1 VNDKILKWWRAH
13 VGPPELLERWGVERP
28 AGPAAFPSP
37 GDDVVTVR
45 LRGPIVSAGVRS
57 WFEEDGDEAVSGASF
72 AQEIAPA
79 AEGNKPVLV
88 LIDSPGGSVTEAAR
102 IRTEM
107 IRARQNGVPTI
118 DALVEGA
125 SWSAATVVMAL
136 CDEVAIEQMATV
148 MIHQPRMLAYGTAA
162 TLRDFASSLDEI
174 TSATVQAYARR
185 IGGQRAGELLAKD
198 RDVWLSASS
207 AVDLGLCDMIFEA
220 EDDDAGDPD
229 DPPEPPDPDGDAG
242 DDPPDPPPDSD
253 PQAGPLSNDNDH
265 RGTRPDTVVPAL
277 TIGIGS

>member
-1 VNDKILKWWRAH
+1 MNDRILKWWRAH
-13 VGPPELLERWGVERP
+13 VGPPELLERWGVERQ
-28 AGPAAFPSP
+28 AGPVAFPKP

-45 LRGPIVSAGVRS
+45 LRGPIVSAGVQR

-136 CDEVAIEQMATV
+136 CDEIAIEQLATV

-174 TSATVQAYARR
+174 TKASVRAYSRR
-185 IGGQRAGELLAKD
+185 IGEQKAAELLGKD
-198 RDVWLSASS
+198 RDIWLSASS
-207 AVDLGLCDMIFEA
+207 AVDLGLCDVIFEA
-220 EDDDAGDPD
+220 EDDAGDPPD
-229 DPPEPPDPDGDAG
+229 PPDPDDG
-242 DDPPDPPPDSD
+242 DDDSPPDPPPDPD
-253 PQAGPLSNDNDH
+253 AEPGTLSNDNHH
-265 RGTRPDTVVPAL
+265 RGMRPDTVVPAL